1 MRVARWFGVDVEW
14 ERPSP
19 DRRAV
24 VRDVWLAV
32 LALVVSVLGAELLRS
47 LGAFEDE
54 RLGVGWQYV
63 GMVTA
68 AALVAIRRS
77 HPVLVTALAGVHMLV
92 LGLLVPMTMSTLP
105 MQALYFFLIFSG
117 VAWAKDR
124 RALLAAVGLMLTLMA
139 AWLAWTFALGRGLEQ
154 MLSSFGSETEP
165 GAGLF
170 TPVTGMVGY
179 TLLVNAIFF
188 GGAIV
193 LGQVAWEGARRT
205 AQVVEQAS
213 TIAAQARRLR
223 DQAVV
228 AERLRIARELHDVVA
243 HHVSVMGVQ
252 AAAARRVMGKDP
264 DAAAASLSSV
274 EQSSR
279 DAVSQM
285 RGLLGTLRSDGE
297 GDGTVGVGDAGGSAG
312 GGSAGEGGVG
322 GGSAGEPAAGGPGT
336 AAEDRTPQ
344 PTLADLPELARR
356 ASTPTCEV
364 VVDVVEAAD
373 GAAARVAPPLQL
385 TAYRVVQEA
394 LANVHRHSTARSAR
408 AVVRVDEAAGCLE
421 VEVVDDGTA
430 RGGTAGTGLGLM
442 GMRER
447 ASHLGGRVEA
457 GPRRGRP
464 GWRVFV
470 RVPLS
475 GTPGP
480 DGPGCAVPAGGRTG
494 DERTGAVRA
503 EAGQSLVAR
512 AEGAGDDAAP
522 AGAVRTV
529 AVRTGSGRAGAVR

>member
-1 MRVARWFGVDVEW
+1 MMRVDRWFGADEEW
-14 ERPSP
+14 ERPAP

-24 VRDVWLAV
+24 LNDVWLAV
-32 LALVVSVLGAELLRS
+32 LAFVVSALGAELMRS
-47 LGAFEDE
+47 LGAFENE

-63 GMVTA
+63 GMASA
-68 AALVAIRRS
+68 AALVAVRRS
-77 HPVLVTALAGVHMLV
+77 HPVLVTALAGVHMLA

-117 VAWAKDR
+117 VAWARDR
-124 RALLAAVGLMLTLMA
+124 RALLAAVALTLTLMA

-154 MLSSFGSETEP
+154 MVSSFGPEAEE

-170 TPVTGMVGY
+170 SPVVGMVGY
-179 TLLVNAIFF
+179 TLLVNVIFF

-193 LGQVAWEGARRT
+193 LGQVAWDGARRT
-205 AQVVEQAS
+205 AQVLDQAR

-228 AERLRIARELHDVVA
+228 DERLRIARELHDVVA

-264 DAAAASLSSV
+264 DAATAALTSV

-279 DAVSQM
+279 DAVTQM
-285 RGLLGTLRSDGE
+285 RGLLGTLRSG
-297 GDGTVGVGDAGGSAG
+297 GDGDGDGD
-312 GGSAGEGGVG
+312 GVG
-322 GGSAGEPAAGGPGT
+322 GDVRGAS
-336 AAEDRTPQ
+336 AEDRTPQ
-344 PTLADLPELARR
+344 PTLADLPQLAAR
-356 ASTPTCEV
+356 ATTPTCEV
-364 VVDVVEAAD
+364 VVDVVEATD

-421 VEVVDDGTA
+421 IEVVDDGTA
-430 RGGTAGTGLGLM
+430 RAGTAGTGLGLL
-442 GMRER
+442 GMEER

-457 GPRRGRP
+457 GPRRGLA
-464 GWRVFV
+464 GWRVFMQ
-470 RVPLS
+470 VPLA

-480 DGPGCAVPAGGRTG
+480 GGPGCAV
-494 DERTGAVRA
+494 GAP
-503 EAGQSLVAR
+503 GAR
-512 AEGAGDDAAP
+512 ADDVP
-522 AGAVRTV
+522 VELSQAGADR
-529 AVRTGSGRAGAVR
+529 

>member
-1 MRVARWFGVDVEW
+1 MMRVDRSFGADEEW
-14 ERPSP
+14 ERPAP

-24 VRDVWLAV
+24 LNDVWLAV
-32 LALVVSVLGAELLRS
+32 LAFVVSVLSAELMRS
-47 LGAFEDE
+47 LGAFENE

-68 AALVAIRRS
+68 AALVVIRRS

-117 VAWAKDR
+117 VAWARDR
-124 RALLAAVGLMLTLMA
+124 RALLAAVALTLTLMA

-154 MLSSFGSETEP
+154 MVSSFGPEAEE

-170 TPVTGMVGY
+170 SPVVGMVGY
-179 TLLVNAIFF
+179 TLLVNVIFF

-193 LGQVAWEGARRT
+193 LGQVAWDGARRT
-205 AQVVEQAS
+205 AQVLDQAR

-228 AERLRIARELHDVVA
+228 DERLRIARELHDVVA
-243 HHVSVMGVQ
+243 HHVSLMGVQ

-264 DAAAASLSSV
+264 DAATAALTSV

-279 DAVSQM
+279 DAVTQM
-285 RGLLGTLRSDGE
+285 RGLLGTLRGHGE
-297 GDGTVGVGDAGGSAG
+297 GEDLGQQVREGEGVGERD
-312 GGSAGEGGVG
+312 
-322 GGSAGEPAAGGPGT
+322 
-336 AAEDRTPQ
+336 PQ
-344 PTLADLPELARR
+344 PSLADLPRLAAR
-356 ASTPTCEV
+356 ATTSTCEV
-364 VVDVVEAAD
+364 VVDVVEDPD

-421 VEVVDDGTA
+421 IEVVDDGTA
-430 RGGTAGTGLGLM
+430 RAGTAGTGLGLL
-442 GMRER
+442 GMEER

-457 GPRRGRP
+457 GPRRGRA

-480 DGPGCAVPAGGRTG
+480 GGPGCAV
-494 DERTGAVRA
+494 GAP
-503 EAGQSLVAR
+503 
-512 AEGAGDDAAP
+512 GAWADDVP
-522 AGAVRTV
+522 VEL
-529 AVRTGSGRAGAVR
+529 SRAGADR

>member
-1 MRVARWFGVDVEW
+1 MKRVDRWFGADEEW
-14 ERPSP
+14 ERPGP

-24 VRDVWLAV
+24 LNDVWLAV
-32 LALVVSVLGAELLRS
+32 LAFVVSVLGAELMRS
-47 LGAFEDE
+47 LGAFENE

-68 AALVAIRRS
+68 AALVVIRRS

-117 VAWAKDR
+117 VAWARDR
-124 RALLAAVGLMLTLMA
+124 RALLAAVALTLTLMA

-154 MLSSFGSETEP
+154 MVSSFGPEAEE

-170 TPVTGMVGY
+170 SPVVGMVGY
-179 TLLVNAIFF
+179 TLLVNVIFF

-193 LGQVAWEGARRT
+193 LGQVAWDGARRT
-205 AQVVEQAS
+205 AQVLDQAR

-228 AERLRIARELHDVVA
+228 DERLRIARELHDVVA

-264 DAAAASLSSV
+264 EAAAAALASV

-279 DAVSQM
+279 DAVTQM
-285 RGLLGTLRSDGE
+285 RGLLGTLRSG
-297 GDGTVGVGDAGGSAG
+297 GDGDGDGVGDGGD
-312 GGSAGEGGVG
+312 GVG
-322 GGSAGEPAAGGPGT
+322 GDVRGAS
-336 AAEDRTPQ
+336 AEDRTPQ
-344 PTLADLPELARR
+344 PTLADLPQLAAR
-356 ASTPTCEV
+356 ATTPTCEV
-364 VVDVVEAAD
+364 VVDVVEATD

-408 AVVRVDEAAGCLE
+408 AVVRVDEDAGCLE
-421 VEVVDDGTA
+421 IEVVDDGTP
-430 RGGTAGTGLGLM
+430 RVGSAGTGLGLV
-442 GMRER
+442 GMEER

-457 GPRRGRP
+457 GPRRGLP

-470 RVPLS
+470 QVPLAGRRGPG
-475 GTPGP
+475 GT
-480 DGPGCAVPAGGRTG
+480 GCAV
-494 DERTGAVRA
+494 GAV
-503 EAGQSLVAR
+503 GAR
-512 AEGAGDDAAP
+512 ADDAQRDEARADEARGDVVP
-522 AGAVRTV
+522 AEV
-529 AVRTGSGRAGAVR
+529 SRAGAVR